1 MSIDALSGPTG
12 DAARQAS
19 SGLAAPSGLATAL
32 RGAGHALG
40 RSLDWRPWASFGAL
54 LLLWFAAHHFGW
66 VERKYL
72 PSPLDVV
79 HRLVVEVTQGT
90 ILFDLK
96 ETLRRNLAGL
106 VIGVAAGLAL
116 GGLLGLSGRLGKIV
130 GPTVLAQRQTAL
142 FAWVPLLSMW
152 FGGAGPGKIAFIAV
166 AAFQPMV
173 VNTWRGISLVPA
185 TYRELSDVLLFSRWT
200 YFRLVAVPSALPMI
214 FTGLQVA
221 LPIAMIVA
229 IVCEML
235 MGGYGIGGAMM
246 TASRFANSAGVFAG
260 IVEIAVVGFVLVK
273 GMALLRRRLLAWH
286 PESLEPSTV

>member
-12 DAARQAS
+12 DAAPQAS
-19 SGLAAPSGLATAL
+19 SRPAAPSRLATAL
-32 RGAGHALG
+32 RGTGHALG

-152 FGGAGPGKIAFIAV
+152 FGGADPGKIAFIAV

-214 FTGLQVA
+214 FTGLHGA
-221 LPIAMIVA
+221 LIYAWLATVGSELFLNIAPGLGGRLNEGSQLFEIDLLFLA
-229 IVCEML
+229 IL
-235 MGGYGIGGAMM
+235 LFG
-246 TASRFANSAGVFAG
+246 
-260 IVEIAVVGFVLVK
+260 VVGLAYNTLAERAE
-273 GMALLRRRLLAWH
+273 ALLVRWH
-286 PESLEPSTV
+286 AR